1 MKKKQVQAL
10 LAGMSAMMAVMLP
23 ATSVLAAVPEKEQ
36 TVYVNADENGNSQD
50 VIVSNW
56 LKNQGNE
63 QELTD
68 KTNLTDIQNVKG
80 DETFEQK
87 SDGTIVWNTDGGDI
101 YYQGKTQEELPVSVK
116 LTYYLDGKEISAK
129 DIAGKSGKLKI
140 RIDYENKSKEVKEIQ
155 GKQEEICTPFM
166 MMTAMI
172 LPAETFSNVEITNGQ
187 IISDGNNDIAVG
199 VGFPGLA
206 ESLKLQDVEELKDV
220 DFPDYAEL
228 TADVKDFSLAMTATV
243 ATTGLLDDLD
253 LANVNSTEDL
263 KEQMETLADSSQA
276 LVKGSSELQSGIS
289 TLDSSADTFVSGLT
303 QVDDGTAALKNGIDT
318 MNSKKGEL
326 LDGVTKLTDGMK
338 TLQNGSAGLQDGVA
352 AYTDGAS
359 QLGAGIAQTAE
370 GAAALNQ
377 GIQELNDKKTVLTDG
392 AAKLAKGASDL
403 DAGAGSLASGV
414 QAYTAGVEQIHAGIS
429 ALDEKVAGGAGQL
442 AGAEQAMGTIVSGAK
457 DLISGA
463 GKLEEGMKGA
473 AGSVDTVKKQVESYA
488 NAAAQE
494 SELTSQAID
503 VIQNYIINA
512 QGQPKISAEDI
523 NNQANAAVAAEN
535 AAVNAQANAQMQE
548 KVSAALAAA
557 GVSAEQQSAVMS
569 ALGGISVGVQT
580 SANISVPQTASDA
593 DTIAQLEGIKRGMET
608 EKAAFSTDT
617 LTGIQNQLG
626 VMEGQCTTAAQ
637 GAGLLTAG
645 VKEFAA
651 AAEPMKDLSGM
662 MQELAKATGQLKQ
675 GSTALYS
682 KNEELNNGAA
692 SLSAGAGE
700 LNHGMTTL
708 SGGTQQVSAGI
719 SKLAEGSN
727 QLAVGTAQ
735 LKTGSEALMSNSTAL
750 NQGASQ
756 LNVGAGQL
764 LQGGETLASGAQ
776 ALGSGIT
783 QLANGAVS
791 LKDGTAA
798 LASGGKQLKEGTTKL
813 NEGSTE
819 LSEGM
824 EKFDEEGIQKITK
837 LLGDDLQVI
846 LDRLHAVTDADSA
859 YKAFDGQNENGSGKV
874 KFIIETAGIE
884 K

>member
-56 LKNQGNE
+56 LKNQGKE

-129 DIAGKSGKLKI
+129 DLAGKSGKLKI

-253 LANVNSTEDL
+253 LADVNSTEDL
-263 KEQMETLADSSQA
+263 KKQMETLADSSQA
-276 LVKGSSELQSGIS
+276 LVKGSSELQSGIA

-303 QVDDGTAALKNGIDT
+303 KVDDGTAALKNGIDT

-338 TLQNGSAGLQDGVA
+338 ALQNGSAGLQDGVA
-352 AYTDGAS
+352 AYTDGTS

-403 DAGAGSLASGV
+403 DTGAESLASGV
-414 QAYTAGVEQIHAGIS
+414 QAYTSGVEQLHAGIS

-488 NAAAQE
+488 NAAANE
-494 SELTSQAID
+494 SGLTDQAIA
-503 VIQNYIINA
+503 VIQKYISS
-512 QGQPKISAEDI
+512 QTQPKVSAEDI

-535 AAVNAQANAQMQE
+535 ASVNAQANAQMQE

-593 DTIAQLEGIKRGMET
+593 DTIAQLNGIKQGME
-608 EKAAFSTDT
+608 EGKAAFSTDT

-662 MQELAKATGQLKQ
+662 MQGLAEATGQLKQ
-675 GSTALYS
+675 GSTALCS

-735 LKTGSEALMSNSTAL
+735 LKTGSETLLSNSTAL

-764 LQGGETLASGAQ
+764 LQGGEALASGAQ
-776 ALGSGIT
+776 TLGNGIT

-819 LSEGM
+819 LAEGM

-884 K
+884 E

>member
-116 LTYYLDGKEISAK
+116 LTYYLEGKEISAK
-129 DIAGKSGKLKI
+129 DLAGKSGKLKI

-276 LVKGSSELQSGIS
+276 LVKGSSELQSGIA

-338 TLQNGSAGLQDGVA
+338 ALQNGSAGLQDGIA
-352 AYTDGAS
+352 AYTDGTS
-359 QLGAGIAQTAE
+359 QLSAGIAQTAE

-377 GIQELNDKKTVLTDG
+377 GIQELNNKKTVLTDG

-414 QAYTAGVEQIHAGIS
+414 QAYTAGVEQLHAGIS

-463 GKLEEGMKGA
+463 GALKQGMEGA
-473 AGSVDTVKKQVESYA
+473 AGSIGAVGTQVGSYA
-488 NAAAQE
+488 NAAAKE
-494 SELTSQAID
+494 SELTSQAIA
-503 VIQNYIINA
+503 VIQNYINA

-535 AAVNAQANAQMQE
+535 ASVNAQANAQMQE
-548 KVSAALAAA
+548 KVSAALAVA

-593 DTIAQLEGIKRGMET
+593 DTIDQLTGIKQGMEAG
-608 EKAAFSTDT
+608 KAAFSTDT
-617 LTGIQNQLG
+617 LTVIQNQLG

-756 LNVGAGQL
+756 LNAGAGQL
-764 LQGGETLASGAQ
+764 LQGGEALASGAQ

-798 LASGGKQLKEGTTKL
+798 LASGGKQLKDGTTKL

>member
-23 ATSVLAAVPEKEQ
+23 TTSVLAAVPEKEQ

-87 SDGTIVWNTDGGDI
+87 NDGTIVWNADGEDI

-129 DIAGKSGKLKI
+129 DLAGKSGKLKI

-276 LVKGSSELQSGIS
+276 LVKGSSELQSGIA

-303 QVDDGTAALKNGIDT
+303 QVDDGTAALKSGIDT
-318 MNSKKGEL
+318 MNSKKSEL

-338 TLQNGSAGLQDGVA
+338 SLQSGSAGLQDGVA

-403 DAGAGSLASGV
+403 NAGAGNLASGV
-414 QAYTAGVEQIHAGIS
+414 QAYTAGVEQLHAGIS
-429 ALDEKVAGGAGQL
+429 ALDDKVAGGAGQL

-463 GKLEEGMKGA
+463 GALKQGMEGA
-473 AGSVDTVKKQVESYA
+473 AGSVKIVNDQVKSYA
-488 NAAAQE
+488 NAAANE
-494 SELTSQAID
+494 SRLTDQAMA
-503 VIQNYIINA
+503 VIQNYIDVQA
-512 QGQPKISAEDI
+512 QPKVSAEDI
-523 NNQANAAVAAEN
+523 NNQANAAIAAEN
-535 AAVNAQANAQMQE
+535 ASVNAQANAQMQE
-548 KVSAALAAA
+548 KVSAALAVA

-580 SANISVPQTASDA
+580 SANISVPQTTSDA
-593 DTIAQLEGIKRGMET
+593 DTIAQLNGIKRGMEAG
-608 EKAAFSTDT
+608 KAAFSIDT
-617 LTGIQNQLG
+617 LTEIKNKLG
-626 VMEGQCTTAAQ
+626 EMEGQCTTAAQ
-637 GAGLLTAG
+637 GADLLAAG

-651 AAEPMKDLSGM
+651 AAEPMKNLSGM

-675 GSTALYS
+675 GSTALCS

-700 LNHGMTTL
+700 LNNGMTTL

-756 LNVGAGQL
+756 LNAGAGQL
-764 LQGGETLASGAQ
+764 LQGGEALSSGAQ

-783 QLANGAVS
+783 QLATGAVS

-819 LSEGM
+819 LAEGM

-846 LDRLHAVTDADSA
+846 LDRLHAVTDADGA

-884 K
+884 E

>member
-129 DIAGKSGKLKI
+129 DLAGKSGKLKI

-276 LVKGSSELQSGIS
+276 LVKGSSELQSGIA

-352 AYTDGAS
+352 AYTDGTS
-359 QLGAGIAQTAE
+359 QLSAGIAQTAE

-377 GIQELNDKKTVLTDG
+377 GIQELNNKKTVLTDG

-414 QAYTAGVEQIHAGIS
+414 QAYTAGVEQLHAGIS

-457 DLISGA
+457 DLIAGA
-463 GKLEEGMKGA
+463 GALKQGVEGA
-473 AGSVDTVKKQVESYA
+473 AGSVDIVKDQVESYA
-488 NAAAQE
+488 NAAANE
-494 SELTSQAID
+494 SGLTDQAIA
-503 VIQNYIINA
+503 VIQNYIDVQA
-512 QGQPKISAEDI
+512 QPKISAEDI

-535 AAVNAQANAQMQE
+535 ASVNAQANAQMQE
-548 KVSAALAAA
+548 KVSAALNAA
-557 GVSAEQQSAVMS
+557 GISEEQKSAVMS

-593 DTIAQLEGIKRGMET
+593 DTIAKLNNIKDEMDNK
-608 EKAAFSTDT
+608 KAAFSTDT

-700 LNHGMTTL
+700 LNHSMTTL

-756 LNVGAGQL
+756 LNAGAGQL
-764 LQGGETLASGAQ
+764 LQGGEALASGAQ

-798 LASGGKQLKEGTTKL
+798 LASGGKQLKDGTTKL

>member
-56 LKNQGNE
+56 LKNQGKE

-80 DETFEQK
+80 DETFEQRN
-87 SDGTIVWNTDGGDI
+87 DGTIVWNTDGGDI

-129 DIAGKSGKLKI
+129 DLAGKSGKLKI

-276 LVKGSSELQSGIS
+276 LVKGSSELQSGIT

-303 QVDDGTAALKNGIDT
+303 KVDDGTAALKNGIDT

-338 TLQNGSAGLQDGVA
+338 ALQNGSAGLQDGVA

-403 DAGAGSLASGV
+403 NAGAGSLASGV
-414 QAYTAGVEQIHAGIS
+414 QEYTAGVGKLHAGIS
-429 ALDEKVAGGAGQL
+429 ALDDKVAGGAGQL

-463 GKLEEGMKGA
+463 GALKQGMEGA
-473 AGSVDTVKKQVESYA
+473 AGSIGAVGTQVGSYA
-488 NAAAQE
+488 NAAAKE
-494 SELTSQAID
+494 SELTSQAIA
-503 VIQNYIINA
+503 VIQNYINA

-535 AAVNAQANAQMQE
+535 ASVNAQANAQMQE

-593 DTIAQLEGIKRGMET
+593 DTIAQLNGIKRGMET

-617 LTGIQNQLG
+617 LTGIRNQLG

-700 LNHGMTTL
+700 LNNGMTTL

-719 SKLAEGSN
+719 SKFAEGSK

-735 LKTGSEALMSNSTAL
+735 LKTGSETLLSNSTAL

-764 LQGGETLASGAQ
+764 LQGGEALASGAQ
-776 ALGSGIT
+776 TLGSGIT

-819 LSEGM
+819 LAEGM

>member
-129 DIAGKSGKLKI
+129 DLAGKSGKLKI

-276 LVKGSSELQSGIS
+276 LVKGSSELQSGIA

-338 TLQNGSAGLQDGVA
+338 ALQNGSAGLQDGVA
-352 AYTDGAS
+352 AYTDGTS
-359 QLGAGIAQTAE
+359 QLSAGIAQTAE

-377 GIQELNDKKTVLTDG
+377 GIQELNNKKTVLTDG

-414 QAYTAGVEQIHAGIS
+414 QAYTAGVEQLHAGIS

-463 GKLEEGMKGA
+463 GALKQGMEGA
-473 AGSVDTVKKQVESYA
+473 AGSIGAVGTQVGSYA
-488 NAAAQE
+488 NAAAKE
-494 SELTSQAID
+494 SGLTDQAIA
-503 VIQNYIINA
+503 VIQNYINA

-535 AAVNAQANAQMQE
+535 ASVNAQANAQMQE
-548 KVSAALAAA
+548 KVSAALNAA
-557 GVSAEQQSAVMS
+557 GISEEQKSAVMS

-593 DTIAQLEGIKRGMET
+593 DTIAQLNGIKRGMEAG
-608 EKAAFSTDT
+608 KAAFSTDT
-617 LTGIQNQLG
+617 LTVIQNQLG

-756 LNVGAGQL
+756 LNAGAGQL
-764 LQGGETLASGAQ
+764 LQGGEALASGAQ

-798 LASGGKQLKEGTTKL
+798 LASGGKQLKDGTTKL

>member
-1 MKKKQVQAL
+1 MKKKQVQVL

-129 DIAGKSGKLKI
+129 DLAGKSGKLKI

-253 LANVNSTEDL
+253 LADVNSTEDL

-276 LVKGSSELQSGIS
+276 LVKGSSELQSGIA

-403 DAGAGSLASGV
+403 DTGAGSLASGV
-414 QAYTAGVEQIHAGIS
+414 QAYTSGVEQLHAGIS

-488 NAAAQE
+488 NAAANE
-494 SELTSQAID
+494 SGLTDRAMA
-503 VIQNYIINA
+503 VIQNYIDA
-512 QGQPKISAEDI
+512 QAQPKASAEDI

-569 ALGGISVGVQT
+569 ALGGISVGIQT

-593 DTIAQLEGIKRGMET
+593 DTIAQLKGIKKGMET
-608 EKAAFSTDT
+608 GKAAFSTDT
-617 LTGIQNQLG
+617 LTGIHNQLG
-626 VMEGQCTTAAQ
+626 VMAGQCETAAQ
-637 GAGLLTAG
+637 GAASLQTG
-645 VKEFAA
+645 VTEFAA
-651 AAEPMKDLSGM
+651 AAEPMKDMSGM

-700 LNHGMTTL
+700 LNNGMTTL

-756 LNVGAGQL
+756 LNAGAGQL

-819 LSEGM
+819 LAEGM

>member
-1 MKKKQVQAL
+1 MKKKQVQVL

-129 DIAGKSGKLKI
+129 DLAGKSGKLKI

-253 LANVNSTEDL
+253 LADVNSTEDL

-276 LVKGSSELQSGIS
+276 LVKGSSELQSGIA

-338 TLQNGSAGLQDGVA
+338 ALQNGSAGLQDGVA

-377 GIQELNDKKTVLTDG
+377 GIQELNDKKAVLTDG

-414 QAYTAGVEQIHAGIS
+414 YAYTSGVEQLHAGIS

-488 NAAAQE
+488 NAAANE
-494 SELTSQAID
+494 SGLTDRAMA
-503 VIQNYIINA
+503 VIQNYIDA
-512 QGQPKISAEDI
+512 QAQPKASAEDI

-535 AAVNAQANAQMQE
+535 ASVNAQANAQMQE

-580 SANISVPQTASDA
+580 SANISVPQTTSDA
-593 DTIAQLEGIKRGMET
+593 DTIAQLNSIKQGMEAG
-608 EKAAFSTDT
+608 KVAFSSET
-617 LTGIQNQLG
+617 LVGMKQQLDAMG
-626 VMEGQCTTAAQ
+626 AQCNTAAQ
-637 GAGLLTAG
+637 GAASLQTG
-645 VKEFAA
+645 VTEFAA

-700 LNHGMTTL
+700 LNNGMTTL

-756 LNVGAGQL
+756 LNAGAGQL

-798 LASGGKQLKEGTTKL
+798 LASGGIQL
-813 NEGSTE
+813 
-819 LSEGM
+819 
-824 EKFDEEGIQKITK
+824 
-837 LLGDDLQVI
+837 
-846 LDRLHAVTDADSA
+846 
-859 YKAFDGQNENGSGKV
+859 
-874 KFIIETAGIE
+874 
-884 K
+884 

>member
-1 MKKKQVQAL
+1 MKKKQVQVL

-129 DIAGKSGKLKI
+129 DLAGKSGKLKI

-253 LANVNSTEDL
+253 LADVNSTEDL

-276 LVKGSSELQSGIS
+276 LVKGSSELQSGIA

-318 MNSKKGEL
+318 MNGKKGEL
-326 LDGVTKLTDGMK
+326 LDGVTKLTDAMK
-338 TLQNGSAGLQDGVA
+338 ALQNGSAGLQDGVA

-403 DAGAGSLASGV
+403 DTGAGSLASGV
-414 QAYTAGVEQIHAGIS
+414 QAYTSGVEQLHAGIS

-488 NAAAQE
+488 NAAANE
-494 SELTSQAID
+494 SGLTDRAMA
-503 VIQNYIINA
+503 VIQNYIDA
-512 QGQPKISAEDI
+512 QAQPKASAEDI

-569 ALGGISVGVQT
+569 ALGGISVGIQT

-593 DTIAQLEGIKRGMET
+593 DTIAQLKGIKKGMET
-608 EKAAFSTDT
+608 GKAAFSTDT
-617 LTGIQNQLG
+617 LTGIHNQLG
-626 VMEGQCTTAAQ
+626 VMAGQCETAAQ
-637 GAGLLTAG
+637 GAASLQTG
-645 VKEFAA
+645 VTEFAA
-651 AAEPMKDLSGM
+651 AAEPMKDMSGM

-700 LNHGMTTL
+700 LNNGMTTL

-756 LNVGAGQL
+756 LNAGAGQL

-819 LSEGM
+819 LAEGM

>member
-56 LKNQGNE
+56 LKNQGKE

-129 DIAGKSGKLKI
+129 DLAGKSGKLKI

-253 LANVNSTEDL
+253 LADVNSTEDL
-263 KEQMETLADSSQA
+263 KKQMETLADSSQA
-276 LVKGSSELQSGIS
+276 LVKGSSELQSGIA

-338 TLQNGSAGLQDGVA
+338 ALQNGSAGLQDGVA

-414 QAYTAGVEQIHAGIS
+414 QAYTSGVEQLHAGIS

-442 AGAEQAMGTIVSGAK
+442 AGTEQAMGTIVSGAK

-463 GKLEEGMKGA
+463 GALKQGMEGA
-473 AGSVDTVKKQVESYA
+473 AGSVKIVNDQVKSYA
-488 NAAAQE
+488 NVAANE
-494 SELTSQAID
+494 SGLTDQAMA
-503 VIQNYIINA
+503 VIQNYIDVQA
-512 QGQPKISAEDI
+512 QPKVSAEDI
-523 NNQANAAVAAEN
+523 NSQANAAVAAEN

-569 ALGGISVGVQT
+569 ALGGISVGIQT

-593 DTIAQLEGIKRGMET
+593 ETIAQLNNIKDEMNNG
-608 EKAAFSTDT
+608 KAAFSTDT
-617 LTGIQNQLG
+617 LTGIQQQLG

-651 AAEPMKDLSGM
+651 AAEPMKNLSGM
-662 MQELAKATGQLKQ
+662 MQGLAEATGQLKQ
-675 GSTALYS
+675 GSTALCS

-735 LKTGSEALMSNSTAL
+735 LKTGSETLLSNSTAL

-764 LQGGETLASGAQ
+764 LQGGEALASGAQ
-776 ALGSGIT
+776 TLGNGIT

-819 LSEGM
+819 LAEGM

-884 K
+884 E

>member
-56 LKNQGNE
+56 LKNQGKE

-80 DETFEQK
+80 DETFEQRN
-87 SDGTIVWNTDGGDI
+87 DGTIVWNTDGGDI

-129 DIAGKSGKLKI
+129 DLAGKSGKLKI

-276 LVKGSSELQSGIS
+276 LVKGSSELQSGIT

-303 QVDDGTAALKNGIDT
+303 KVDDGTAALKNGIDT

-338 TLQNGSAGLQDGVA
+338 ALQNGSAGLQDGVA

-403 DAGAGSLASGV
+403 NAGAGSLASGV
-414 QAYTAGVEQIHAGIS
+414 QEYTAGVGKLHAGIS
-429 ALDEKVAGGAGQL
+429 ALDDKVAGGAGQL

-463 GKLEEGMKGA
+463 GALKQGMEGA
-473 AGSVDTVKKQVESYA
+473 AGSIGAVGTQVGSYA
-488 NAAAQE
+488 NAAAKE
-494 SELTSQAID
+494 SELTSQAIA
-503 VIQNYIINA
+503 VIQNYINA

-535 AAVNAQANAQMQE
+535 ASVNAQANAQMQE

-593 DTIAQLEGIKRGMET
+593 DTIAQLNGIKRGMET

-617 LTGIQNQLG
+617 LTGIRNQLG

-700 LNHGMTTL
+700 LNNGMTTL

-719 SKLAEGSN
+719 SKFAEGSK

-735 LKTGSEALMSNSTAL
+735 LKTGSETLLSNSTAL

-764 LQGGETLASGAQ
+764 LQGGEALASGAQ
-776 ALGSGIT
+776 TLGNGIT

-819 LSEGM
+819 LAEGM

>member
-56 LKNQGNE
+56 LKNQGKE

-80 DETFEQK
+80 DETFEQRN
-87 SDGTIVWNTDGGDI
+87 DGTIVWNTDGGDI

-129 DIAGKSGKLKI
+129 DLAGKSGKLKI

-276 LVKGSSELQSGIS
+276 LVKGSSELQSGIT

-303 QVDDGTAALKNGIDT
+303 KVDDGTAALKNGIDT

-338 TLQNGSAGLQDGVA
+338 ALQNGSAGLQDGVA

-403 DAGAGSLASGV
+403 NAGAGSLASGV
-414 QAYTAGVEQIHAGIS
+414 QEYTAGVGKLHAGIS
-429 ALDEKVAGGAGQL
+429 ALDDKVAGGAGQL

-463 GKLEEGMKGA
+463 GALKQGMEGA
-473 AGSVDTVKKQVESYA
+473 AGSIGAVGTQVGSYA
-488 NAAAQE
+488 NAAAKE
-494 SELTSQAID
+494 SELTSQAIA
-503 VIQNYIINA
+503 VIQNYINA

-535 AAVNAQANAQMQE
+535 ASVNAQANAQMQE

-593 DTIAQLEGIKRGMET
+593 DTIAQLNGIKRGMET

-617 LTGIQNQLG
+617 LTGIRNQLG

-700 LNHGMTTL
+700 LNNGMTTL

-719 SKLAEGSN
+719 SKFAEGSK

-735 LKTGSEALMSNSTAL
+735 LKTGSETLLSNSTAL

-764 LQGGETLASGAQ
+764 LQGGEALASGAQ

-819 LSEGM
+819 LAEGM

>member
-129 DIAGKSGKLKI
+129 DLAGKSGKLKI

-263 KEQMETLADSSQA
+263 KEQMETLADSSEA
-276 LVKGSSELQSGIS
+276 LVKGSSELQSGIA
-289 TLDSSADTFVSGLT
+289 TLDSSADTFVSGLA

-326 LDGVTKLTDGMK
+326 LDGVTKLTDAMK
-338 TLQNGSAGLQDGVA
+338 ALQNGSAGLQDGVA

-403 DAGAGSLASGV
+403 NAGAGSLASGV
-414 QAYTAGVEQIHAGIS
+414 QEYTAGVGKLHAGIS
-429 ALDEKVAGGAGQL
+429 ALDDKVAGGAGQL

-463 GKLEEGMKGA
+463 GALKQGMEGA
-473 AGSVDTVKKQVESYA
+473 AGSIGAVGTQVGSYA
-488 NAAAQE
+488 NAAAKE
-494 SELTSQAID
+494 SELTSQAIA
-503 VIQNYIINA
+503 VIQNYINA

-557 GVSAEQQSAVMS
+557 GVSAEQQSDVMS

-580 SANISVPQTASDA
+580 SANISVPKTASDA
-593 DTIAQLEGIKRGMET
+593 DTIAQLNNIKNEMDNG
-608 EKAAFSTDT
+608 KAAFSTDT

-626 VMEGQCTTAAQ
+626 VMAGQCETAAQ
-637 GAGLLTAG
+637 GAASLQTG
-645 VKEFAA
+645 VTEFAA

-700 LNHGMTTL
+700 LNNGMTTL

-750 NQGASQ
+750 NQGASR
-756 LNVGAGQL
+756 LSAGAGQL

-819 LSEGM
+819 LAEGM

-884 K
+884 E

>member
-56 LKNQGNE
+56 LKNQGKE

-129 DIAGKSGKLKI
+129 DLAGKSGKLKI

-276 LVKGSSELQSGIS
+276 LVKGSSELQSGIA

-303 QVDDGTAALKNGIDT
+303 KVDDGTAALKNGIDT

-338 TLQNGSAGLQDGVA
+338 ALQSGSAGLQDGVA

-414 QAYTAGVEQIHAGIS
+414 QAYTAGVEQLHAGIS

-463 GKLEEGMKGA
+463 GALKQGMEGA
-473 AGSVDTVKKQVESYA
+473 AGSVKIVNDQVKSYA
-488 NAAAQE
+488 NAAANE
-494 SELTSQAID
+494 SGLTDQAMA
-503 VIQNYIINA
+503 VIQNYIDVQA
-512 QGQPKISAEDI
+512 QPKVSAEDI
-523 NNQANAAVAAEN
+523 NSQANAAVAAEN

-569 ALGGISVGVQT
+569 ALGGISVGIQT

-593 DTIAQLEGIKRGMET
+593 ETIAQLNNIKDEMNNG
-608 EKAAFSTDT
+608 KAAFSTDT
-617 LTGIQNQLG
+617 LTEIQQHLG

-662 MQELAKATGQLKQ
+662 MQGLAKATGQLKQ
-675 GSTALYS
+675 GSTALCS

-735 LKTGSEALMSNSTAL
+735 LKTGSETLLSNSTAL

-764 LQGGETLASGAQ
+764 LQGGEALASGAQ
-776 ALGSGIT
+776 TLGNGIT

-819 LSEGM
+819 LAEGM

-884 K
+884 E

>member
-56 LKNQGNE
+56 LKNQGKE

-129 DIAGKSGKLKI
+129 DLAGKSGKLKI

-276 LVKGSSELQSGIS
+276 LVKGSSELQSGIA

-303 QVDDGTAALKNGIDT
+303 KVDDGTAALKKGIDT

-338 TLQNGSAGLQDGVA
+338 ALQNGSAGLQDGVA

-414 QAYTAGVEQIHAGIS
+414 QAYTSGVEQLHAGIS

-463 GKLEEGMKGA
+463 GALKQGMEGA
-473 AGSVDTVKKQVESYA
+473 AGSVKIVNDQVKSYA
-488 NAAAQE
+488 NAAANE
-494 SELTSQAID
+494 SGLTDQAMA
-503 VIQNYIINA
+503 VIQNYIDVQA
-512 QGQPKISAEDI
+512 QPKVSAEDI
-523 NNQANAAVAAEN
+523 NSQANAAVAAEN

-569 ALGGISVGVQT
+569 ALGGISVGIQT

-593 DTIAQLEGIKRGMET
+593 ETIAQLNNIKDEMNNG
-608 EKAAFSTDT
+608 KAAFSTDT
-617 LTGIQNQLG
+617 LTGIQQRLG

-662 MQELAKATGQLKQ
+662 MQGLAKVTGQLKQ
-675 GSTALYS
+675 GSTALCS

-735 LKTGSEALMSNSTAL
+735 LKTGSETLLSNSIAL

-764 LQGGETLASGAQ
+764 LQGGEALASGAQ
-776 ALGSGIT
+776 TLGNGIT

-819 LSEGM
+819 LAEGM

-884 K
+884 E

>member
-1 MKKKQVQAL
+1 MKKKQVQVL

-129 DIAGKSGKLKI
+129 DLAGKSGKLKI

-276 LVKGSSELQSGIS
+276 LVKGSSELQSGIA

-303 QVDDGTAALKNGIDT
+303 KVDDGTAALKNGIDT

-338 TLQNGSAGLQDGVA
+338 ALQNGSAGLQDGVA

-403 DAGAGSLASGV
+403 NAGAGSLASGV
-414 QAYTAGVEQIHAGIS
+414 QEYTAGVGKLHAGIS

-463 GKLEEGMKGA
+463 GALKQGMEGA
-473 AGSVDTVKKQVESYA
+473 AGSIGAVGTQVGSYA
-488 NAAAQE
+488 NAAAKE
-494 SELTSQAID
+494 SELTSQAIA
-503 VIQNYIINA
+503 VIQNYINA

-535 AAVNAQANAQMQE
+535 ASVNAQANAQMQE

-580 SANISVPQTASDA
+580 SANISVPQTTSDA
-593 DTIAQLEGIKRGMET
+593 DTIAQLNNIKDEMNNG
-608 EKAAFSTDT
+608 KAAFSTDT
-617 LTGIQNQLG
+617 LTGIQQQLG

-651 AAEPMKDLSGM
+651 AAEPMKNLSGM

-756 LNVGAGQL
+756 LNAGAGQL
-764 LQGGETLASGAQ
+764 LQGGEALASGAQ
-776 ALGSGIT
+776 TLGNGIT

-819 LSEGM
+819 LAEGM

-884 K
+884 E

>member
-56 LKNQGNE
+56 LKNQGKE

-129 DIAGKSGKLKI
+129 DLAGKSGKLKI

-276 LVKGSSELQSGIS
+276 LVKGSSELQSGIA

-303 QVDDGTAALKNGIDT
+303 KVDDGTAALKKGIDT

-338 TLQNGSAGLQDGVA
+338 ALQNGSAGLQDGVA

-377 GIQELNDKKTVLTDG
+377 GIQELNDKKAVLTDG

-414 QAYTAGVEQIHAGIS
+414 QAYTAGVEQLHAGIS

-473 AGSVDTVKKQVESYA
+473 AGSVKIVNDQVKSYA
-488 NAAAQE
+488 NAAANE
-494 SELTSQAID
+494 SGLTDQAMA
-503 VIQNYIINA
+503 VIQKYISP
-512 QGQPKISAEDI
+512 QTQPKVSAEDI

-557 GVSAEQQSAVMS
+557 GVSTEQQSAVMS
-569 ALGGISVGVQT
+569 ALGGISVGIQT

-593 DTIAQLEGIKRGMET
+593 ETIAQLNNIKDEMNNG
-608 EKAAFSTDT
+608 KAAFSTDT
-617 LTGIQNQLG
+617 LTGIQQQLG

-651 AAEPMKDLSGM
+651 AAEPMKNLSGM

-675 GSTALYS
+675 GSTALCS

-735 LKTGSEALMSNSTAL
+735 LKTGSETLLSNSTAL

-764 LQGGETLASGAQ
+764 LQGGEALASGAQ
-776 ALGSGIT
+776 TLGNGIT

-819 LSEGM
+819 LAEGM

-884 K
+884 E

>member
-1 MKKKQVQAL
+1 MKKKQVQVL

-129 DIAGKSGKLKI
+129 DLAGKSGKLKI

-253 LANVNSTEDL
+253 LADVNSTEDL

-276 LVKGSSELQSGIS
+276 LVKGSSELQSGIA

-338 TLQNGSAGLQDGVA
+338 ALQNGSAGLQDGVA

-403 DAGAGSLASGV
+403 NAGAGSLASGV
-414 QAYTAGVEQIHAGIS
+414 QEYTAGVGKLHAGIS
-429 ALDEKVAGGAGQL
+429 ALDDKVAGGAGQL

-463 GKLEEGMKGA
+463 GALKQGMEGA
-473 AGSVDTVKKQVESYA
+473 AGSVKIVKDQVESYA
-488 NAAAQE
+488 NAAANE
-494 SELTSQAID
+494 SGLTDQAMA
-503 VIQNYIINA
+503 VIQKYISP
-512 QGQPKISAEDI
+512 QTQPKVSAEDI

-569 ALGGISVGVQT
+569 ALGGISVGIQT

-593 DTIAQLEGIKRGMET
+593 DTIAQLKGIKKGMET
-608 EKAAFSTDT
+608 GKAAFSTDT
-617 LTGIQNQLG
+617 LTGIHNQLG
-626 VMEGQCTTAAQ
+626 VMAGQCETAAQ
-637 GAGLLTAG
+637 GAASLQTG
-645 VKEFAA
+645 VTEFAA

-700 LNHGMTTL
+700 LNNGMTTL

-756 LNVGAGQL
+756 LNAGAGQL

-819 LSEGM
+819 LAEGM

>member
-56 LKNQGNE
+56 LKNQGKE

-129 DIAGKSGKLKI
+129 DLAGKSGKLKI

-253 LANVNSTEDL
+253 LADVNSTEDL
-263 KEQMETLADSSQA
+263 KKQMETLADSSQA
-276 LVKGSSELQSGIS
+276 LVKGSSELQSGIA

-338 TLQNGSAGLQDGVA
+338 ALQNGSAGLQDGVA

-359 QLGAGIAQTAE
+359 QLGVGIAQTAE

-414 QAYTAGVEQIHAGIS
+414 QAYTSGVEQLHAGIS

-463 GKLEEGMKGA
+463 GALKQGMEGA
-473 AGSVDTVKKQVESYA
+473 AGSVKIVNDQVKSYA
-488 NAAAQE
+488 NAAANE
-494 SELTSQAID
+494 SGLTDQAMA
-503 VIQNYIINA
+503 VIQNYIDVQA
-512 QGQPKISAEDI
+512 QPKVSAEEI
-523 NNQANAAVAAEN
+523 NSQANAAVAAEN

-569 ALGGISVGVQT
+569 ALGGISVGIQT

-593 DTIAQLEGIKRGMET
+593 ETIAQLNNIKDEMNNG
-608 EKAAFSTDT
+608 KAAFSTDT
-617 LTGIQNQLG
+617 LTGIQQRLG

-662 MQELAKATGQLKQ
+662 MQGLAKATGQLKQ
-675 GSTALYS
+675 GSTALCS

-735 LKTGSEALMSNSTAL
+735 LKTGSETLLSNSIAL

-764 LQGGETLASGAQ
+764 LQGGEALASGAQ
-776 ALGSGIT
+776 TLGNGIT

-819 LSEGM
+819 LAEGM

-884 K
+884 E

>member
-56 LKNQGNE
+56 LKNQGKE

-87 SDGTIVWNTDGGDI
+87 NDGTIVWNTDGGDI

-129 DIAGKSGKLKI
+129 DLAGKSGKLKI

-276 LVKGSSELQSGIS
+276 LVKGSSELQSGIT

-303 QVDDGTAALKNGIDT
+303 KVDDGTAALKNGIDT

-338 TLQNGSAGLQDGVA
+338 ALQNGSAGLQDGVA

-403 DAGAGSLASGV
+403 NAGAGSLASGV
-414 QAYTAGVEQIHAGIS
+414 QEYTAGVGKLHAGIS
-429 ALDEKVAGGAGQL
+429 ALDDKVAGGAGQL

-463 GKLEEGMKGA
+463 GALKQGMEGA
-473 AGSVDTVKKQVESYA
+473 AGSIGAVGTQVGSYA
-488 NAAAQE
+488 NAAAKE
-494 SELTSQAID
+494 SELTSQAIA
-503 VIQNYIINA
+503 VIQNYINA

-535 AAVNAQANAQMQE
+535 ASVNAQANAQMQE

-593 DTIAQLEGIKRGMET
+593 DTIAQLNGIKRGMET

-617 LTGIQNQLG
+617 LTGIRNQLG

-700 LNHGMTTL
+700 LNNGMTTL

-719 SKLAEGSN
+719 SKFAEGSK

-735 LKTGSEALMSNSTAL
+735 LKTGSETLLSNSTAL

-764 LQGGETLASGAQ
+764 LQGGEALASGAQ

-819 LSEGM
+819 LAEGM

>member
-1 MKKKQVQAL
+1 MKKKQVQVL

-101 YYQGKTQEELPVSVK
+101 YYQGNTQEELPVSVK

-129 DIAGKSGKLKI
+129 DLAGKSGKLKI

-263 KEQMETLADSSQA
+263 KEQMETLADSSEA
-276 LVKGSSELQSGIS
+276 LVKGSSELQSGIA
-289 TLDSSADTFVSGLT
+289 TLDSSADTFVSGLA

-326 LDGVTKLTDGMK
+326 LDGVTKLTDAMK
-338 TLQNGSAGLQDGVA
+338 ALQNGSAGLQDGVA

-403 DAGAGSLASGV
+403 NAGAGSLASGV
-414 QAYTAGVEQIHAGIS
+414 QAYTSGVEQLHAGIS
-429 ALDEKVAGGAGQL
+429 ALDDKVAGGAGQL

-463 GKLEEGMKGA
+463 GALKQGMEGA
-473 AGSVDTVKKQVESYA
+473 AGSIGAVGTQVGSYA
-488 NAAAQE
+488 NAAAKE
-494 SELTSQAID
+494 SELTSQAIA
-503 VIQNYIINA
+503 VIQNYINA

-557 GVSAEQQSAVMS
+557 GVSAEQQSDVMS

-580 SANISVPQTASDA
+580 SANISVPKTASDA
-593 DTIAQLEGIKRGMET
+593 DTIAQLNNIKNEMDNG
-608 EKAAFSTDT
+608 KAAFSTDT

-626 VMEGQCTTAAQ
+626 VMAGQCETAAQ
-637 GAGLLTAG
+637 GAASLQTG
-645 VKEFAA
+645 VTEFAA

-682 KNEELNNGAA
+682 KNEELNNGVA

-700 LNHGMTTL
+700 LNNGMTTL

-756 LNVGAGQL
+756 LSAGAGQL

-819 LSEGM
+819 LAEGM

-846 LDRLHAVTDADSA
+846 LDRLYAVTDADSA

-884 K
+884 E

>member
-1 MKKKQVQAL
+1 MKKKQVQVL

-56 LKNQGNE
+56 LKNQGKE

-129 DIAGKSGKLKI
+129 DLAGKSGKLKI

-253 LANVNSTEDL
+253 LADVNSTEDL

-276 LVKGSSELQSGIS
+276 LVKGSSELQSGIA

-326 LDGVTKLTDGMK
+326 LDGVTKLTDAMK
-338 TLQNGSAGLQDGVA
+338 ALQNGSAGLQDGVA

-414 QAYTAGVEQIHAGIS
+414 QAYTSGVEQLHAGIS

-488 NAAAQE
+488 NAAANE
-494 SELTSQAID
+494 SGLTDRAMA
-503 VIQNYIINA
+503 VIQNYIDA
-512 QGQPKISAEDI
+512 QAQPKASAEDI

-569 ALGGISVGVQT
+569 ALRGISVGIQT

-593 DTIAQLEGIKRGMET
+593 DTIAQLNGIKRGMET
-608 EKAAFSTDT
+608 GKAAFSTDT
-617 LTGIQNQLG
+617 LTGIHNQLG
-626 VMEGQCTTAAQ
+626 VMAGQCETAAQ
-637 GAGLLTAG
+637 GAASLQTG
-645 VKEFAA
+645 VTEFAA
-651 AAEPMKDLSGM
+651 AAEPMKNMSGM

-700 LNHGMTTL
+700 LNNGMTTL

-756 LNVGAGQL
+756 LNAGAGQL

-819 LSEGM
+819 LAEGM

-884 K
+884 E

>member
-1 MKKKQVQAL
+1 MKKKQVQVL

-87 SDGTIVWNTDGGDI
+87 SDGTIVWNTDGGDV

-129 DIAGKSGKLKI
+129 DLAGKSGKLKI

-263 KEQMETLADSSQA
+263 KEQMETLADSSEA
-276 LVKGSSELQSGIS
+276 LVKGSSELQSGIA
-289 TLDSSADTFVSGLT
+289 TLDSSADTFVSGLA

-326 LDGVTKLTDGMK
+326 LDGVTKLTDAMK
-338 TLQNGSAGLQDGVA
+338 ALQNGSAGLQDGVA

-359 QLGAGIAQTAE
+359 QLGAGIAKTAE

-403 DAGAGSLASGV
+403 NAGAGSLASGV
-414 QAYTAGVEQIHAGIS
+414 QEYTAGVGKLHAGIS
-429 ALDEKVAGGAGQL
+429 ALDDKVAGGAGQL

-463 GKLEEGMKGA
+463 GALKQGMEGA
-473 AGSVDTVKKQVESYA
+473 AGSIGAVGTQVGSYA
-488 NAAAQE
+488 NAAAKE
-494 SELTSQAID
+494 SELTSQAIA
-503 VIQNYIINA
+503 VIQNYINA

-557 GVSAEQQSAVMS
+557 GVSAEQQSDVMS

-580 SANISVPQTASDA
+580 SANISVPKTASDA
-593 DTIAQLEGIKRGMET
+593 DTIAQLNNIKNEMDNG
-608 EKAAFSTDT
+608 KAAFSTDT

-626 VMEGQCTTAAQ
+626 VMAGQCETAAQ
-637 GAGLLTAG
+637 GAASLQTG
-645 VKEFAA
+645 VTEFAA

-682 KNEELNNGAA
+682 KNEELNNGVA

-700 LNHGMTTL
+700 LNNGMTTL

-756 LNVGAGQL
+756 LSAGAGQL

-819 LSEGM
+819 LAEGM

-846 LDRLHAVTDADSA
+846 LDRLYAVTDADSA

-884 K
+884 E

>member
-56 LKNQGNE
+56 LKNQGKE

-87 SDGTIVWNTDGGDI
+87 RDGTIVWNTDGGDI

-129 DIAGKSGKLKI
+129 DLAGKSGKLKI

-253 LANVNSTEDL
+253 LADVNSTEDL
-263 KEQMETLADSSQA
+263 KKQMETLADSSQA
-276 LVKGSSELQSGIS
+276 LVKGSSELQSGIA

-338 TLQNGSAGLQDGVA
+338 ALQNGSAGLQDGVA

-414 QAYTAGVEQIHAGIS
+414 QAYTSGVEQLHAGIS

-463 GKLEEGMKGA
+463 GALKQGMEGA
-473 AGSVDTVKKQVESYA
+473 AGSVKIVNDQVKSYA
-488 NAAAQE
+488 NAAANE
-494 SELTSQAID
+494 SGLTDQAIA
-503 VIQNYIINA
+503 VIQKYISP
-512 QGQPKISAEDI
+512 QTQPKVSAEDI

-593 DTIAQLEGIKRGMET
+593 DTIVQLSDIKRGMET
-608 EKAAFSTDT
+608 EKSAFSTDI
-617 LTGIQNQLG
+617 LAGIQNQLG

-662 MQELAKATGQLKQ
+662 MQGLAKATGQLKQ
-675 GSTALYS
+675 GSTALCS

-735 LKTGSEALMSNSTAL
+735 LKTGSETLLSNSTAL

-764 LQGGETLASGAQ
+764 LQGGEALASGAQ
-776 ALGSGIT
+776 TLGNGIT

-819 LSEGM
+819 LAEGM

-884 K
+884 E

>member
-1 MKKKQVQAL
+1 MKKKQVQVL

-129 DIAGKSGKLKI
+129 DLAGKSGKLKI

-253 LANVNSTEDL
+253 LADVNSTEDL

-276 LVKGSSELQSGIS
+276 LVKGSSELQSGIA

-303 QVDDGTAALKNGIDT
+303 KVDDGTAALKNGIDT

-338 TLQNGSAGLQDGVA
+338 ALQNGSAGLQDGVA

-403 DAGAGSLASGV
+403 NAGAGSLASGV
-414 QAYTAGVEQIHAGIS
+414 QEYTAGVGKLHAGIS

-463 GKLEEGMKGA
+463 GALKQGMEGA
-473 AGSVDTVKKQVESYA
+473 AGSIGAVGTQVGSYA
-488 NAAAQE
+488 NAAAKE
-494 SELTSQAID
+494 SELTSQAIA
-503 VIQNYIINA
+503 VIQNYINA

-535 AAVNAQANAQMQE
+535 ASVNAQANAQMQE

-580 SANISVPQTASDA
+580 SANISVPQTTSDA
-593 DTIAQLEGIKRGMET
+593 DTIAQLNSIKQGMEAG
-608 EKAAFSTDT
+608 KVAFSSET
-617 LTGIQNQLG
+617 LVGMKQQLDAMG
-626 VMEGQCTTAAQ
+626 AQCNTAAQ
-637 GAGLLTAG
+637 GAASLQTG
-645 VKEFAA
+645 VTEFAA

-700 LNHGMTTL
+700 LNNGMTTL

-735 LKTGSEALMSNSTAL
+735 LKTGSETLLSNSTAL

-764 LQGGETLASGAQ
+764 LQGGEALASGAQ
-776 ALGSGIT
+776 TLGNGIT

-819 LSEGM
+819 LAEGM

-884 K
+884 E

>member
-56 LKNQGNE
+56 LKNQGKE

-129 DIAGKSGKLKI
+129 DLAGKSGKLKI

-155 GKQEEICTPFM
+155 GKQEEICTLFM

-276 LVKGSSELQSGIS
+276 LVKGSSELQSGIA

-303 QVDDGTAALKNGIDT
+303 KVDDGTAALKKGIDT

-338 TLQNGSAGLQDGVA
+338 ALQNGSAGLQDGVA

-377 GIQELNDKKTVLTDG
+377 GIQELNDKKAVLTDG

-414 QAYTAGVEQIHAGIS
+414 QAYTAGVEQLHAGIS

-473 AGSVDTVKKQVESYA
+473 AGSVKIVNDQVKSYA
-488 NAAAQE
+488 NAAANE
-494 SELTSQAID
+494 SGLTDQAMA
-503 VIQNYIINA
+503 VIQKYISP
-512 QGQPKISAEDI
+512 QTQPKVSAEDI

-535 AAVNAQANAQMQE
+535 ASVNAQANAQMQE

-593 DTIAQLEGIKRGMET
+593 ETIAQLNNIKDEMNNG
-608 EKAAFSTDT
+608 KAAFSTDT
-617 LTGIQNQLG
+617 LTGIQQQLG

-651 AAEPMKDLSGM
+651 AAEPMKNLSGM

-675 GSTALYS
+675 GSTALCS

-735 LKTGSEALMSNSTAL
+735 LKTGSETLLSNSTAL

-764 LQGGETLASGAQ
+764 LQGGEALASGAQ
-776 ALGSGIT
+776 TLGNGIT

-819 LSEGM
+819 LAEGM

-884 K
+884 E

>member
-56 LKNQGNE
+56 LKNQGKE

-129 DIAGKSGKLKI
+129 DLAGKSGKLKI

-253 LANVNSTEDL
+253 LADVNSTEDL
-263 KEQMETLADSSQA
+263 KKQMETLADSSQA
-276 LVKGSSELQSGIS
+276 LVKGSSELQSGIA

-303 QVDDGTAALKNGIDT
+303 KVDDGTAALKKGIDT

-338 TLQNGSAGLQDGVA
+338 ALQNGSAGLQDGVA

-370 GAAALNQ
+370 GAAALNH
-377 GIQELNDKKTVLTDG
+377 GIQELNDKKAVLTDG

-414 QAYTAGVEQIHAGIS
+414 QAYTSGVEQLHAGIS

-473 AGSVDTVKKQVESYA
+473 AGSVKIVNDQVKSYA
-488 NAAAQE
+488 NAAANE
-494 SELTSQAID
+494 SGLTDQAMA
-503 VIQNYIINA
+503 VIQKYISP
-512 QGQPKISAEDI
+512 QTQPKVSAEDI

-569 ALGGISVGVQT
+569 ALGGISVGIQT

-593 DTIAQLEGIKRGMET
+593 DTIAQLNGIKRGMET
-608 EKAAFSTDT
+608 GKAAFSTDT
-617 LTGIQNQLG
+617 LTGIHNQLG
-626 VMEGQCTTAAQ
+626 VMAGQCETAAQ
-637 GAGLLTAG
+637 GAASLQTG
-645 VKEFAA
+645 VTEFAA

-675 GSTALYS
+675 GSTALCS

-735 LKTGSEALMSNSTAL
+735 LKTGSETLLSNSTAL

-764 LQGGETLASGAQ
+764 LQGGEALASGAQ
-776 ALGSGIT
+776 TLGNGIT

-819 LSEGM
+819 LAEGM

-884 K
+884 E

>member
-129 DIAGKSGKLKI
+129 DLAGKSGKLKI

-253 LANVNSTEDL
+253 LADVNSTEDL

-276 LVKGSSELQSGIS
+276 LVKGSSELQSGIA

-318 MNSKKGEL
+318 MNGKKGEL
-326 LDGVTKLTDGMK
+326 LDGVTKLTDAMK
-338 TLQNGSAGLQDGVA
+338 ALQNGSAGLQDGVA

-403 DAGAGSLASGV
+403 DTGAGSLASGV
-414 QAYTAGVEQIHAGIS
+414 QAYTSGVEQLHAGIS

-488 NAAAQE
+488 NAAANE
-494 SELTSQAID
+494 SGLTDRAMA
-503 VIQNYIINA
+503 VIQNYIDA
-512 QGQPKISAEDI
+512 QAQPKASAEDI

-569 ALGGISVGVQT
+569 ALGGISVGIQT

-593 DTIAQLEGIKRGMET
+593 DTIAQLKGIKKGMET
-608 EKAAFSTDT
+608 GKAAFSSET
-617 LTGIQNQLG
+617 LVGMKQQLDAMG
-626 VMEGQCTTAAQ
+626 AQCNTAAQ
-637 GAGLLTAG
+637 GAASLQTG
-645 VKEFAA
+645 VTEFAA

-700 LNHGMTTL
+700 LNNGMTTL

-735 LKTGSEALMSNSTAL
+735 LKTGSETLLSNSTAL

-764 LQGGETLASGAQ
+764 LQGGEALASGAQ
-776 ALGSGIT
+776 TLGNGIT

-819 LSEGM
+819 LAEGM

-884 K
+884 E

>member
-56 LKNQGNE
+56 LKNQGKE

-129 DIAGKSGKLKI
+129 DLAGKSGKLKI

-276 LVKGSSELQSGIS
+276 LVKGSSELQSGIA

-303 QVDDGTAALKNGIDT
+303 KVDDGTAALKNGIDT

-338 TLQNGSAGLQDGVA
+338 ALQSGSAGLQDGVA

-414 QAYTAGVEQIHAGIS
+414 QAYTAGVEQLHAGIS

-488 NAAAQE
+488 NAAAKE
-494 SELTSQAID
+494 SELTSQAMA
-503 VIQNYIINA
+503 VIQNYIDVQA
-512 QGQPKISAEDI
+512 QPKASAEDI

-535 AAVNAQANAQMQE
+535 ASVNAQANAQMQE

-569 ALGGISVGVQT
+569 ALGGISVGIQT

-593 DTIAQLEGIKRGMET
+593 DTIAQLNGIKRGMET
-608 EKAAFSTDT
+608 GKAAFSTDT
-617 LTGIQNQLG
+617 LTGIHNQLG
-626 VMEGQCTTAAQ
+626 VMAGQCETAAQ
-637 GAGLLTAG
+637 GAASLQTG
-645 VKEFAA
+645 VTEFAA

-675 GSTALYS
+675 GSTALCS

-735 LKTGSEALMSNSTAL
+735 LKTGSETLLSNSTAL

-764 LQGGETLASGAQ
+764 LQGGEALASGAQ
-776 ALGSGIT
+776 TLGNGIT

-819 LSEGM
+819 LAEGM

-884 K
+884 E

>member
-10 LAGMSAMMAVMLP
+10 LAGMSAMMAVMLQ

-56 LKNQGNE
+56 LKNQGKE

-87 SDGTIVWNTDGGDI
+87 NDGTIVWNTDGGDI

-129 DIAGKSGKLKI
+129 DLAGKSGKLKI

-276 LVKGSSELQSGIS
+276 LVKGSSELQSGIA

-303 QVDDGTAALKNGIDT
+303 KVDDGTAALKNGIDT

-338 TLQNGSAGLQDGVA
+338 ALQNGSAGLQDGVA

-403 DAGAGSLASGV
+403 NAGAGSLASGV
-414 QAYTAGVEQIHAGIS
+414 QEYTAGVGKLHAGIS

-463 GKLEEGMKGA
+463 GALKQGMEGA
-473 AGSVDTVKKQVESYA
+473 AGSIGAVGTQVGSYA
-488 NAAAQE
+488 NAAAKE
-494 SELTSQAID
+494 SELTSQAIA
-503 VIQNYIINA
+503 VIQNYINA

-535 AAVNAQANAQMQE
+535 ASVNAQANAQMQE

-580 SANISVPQTASDA
+580 SANISVPQTTSDA
-593 DTIAQLEGIKRGMET
+593 DTIAQLNSIKQGMEAG
-608 EKAAFSTDT
+608 KVAFSSET
-617 LTGIQNQLG
+617 LVGMKQQLDAMG
-626 VMEGQCTTAAQ
+626 AQCNTAAQ
-637 GAGLLTAG
+637 GAASLQTG
-645 VKEFAA
+645 VTEFAA

-700 LNHGMTTL
+700 LNNGMTTL

-735 LKTGSEALMSNSTAL
+735 LKTGSETLLSNSTAL

-764 LQGGETLASGAQ
+764 LQGGEALASGAQ
-776 ALGSGIT
+776 TLGNGIT

-819 LSEGM
+819 LAEGM

-884 K
+884 E

>member
-23 ATSVLAAVPEKEQ
+23 TTSVLAAVPEKEQ

-129 DIAGKSGKLKI
+129 DLAGKSGKLKI

-276 LVKGSSELQSGIS
+276 LVKGSSELQSGIA

-303 QVDDGTAALKNGIDT
+303 QVDDGTAALKSGIDT

-338 TLQNGSAGLQDGVA
+338 SLQSGSAGLQDGVA

-403 DAGAGSLASGV
+403 NAGAGNLASGV
-414 QAYTAGVEQIHAGIS
+414 QAYTAGVEQLHAGIS

-488 NAAAQE
+488 NAAAKE
-494 SELTSQAID
+494 SELTSQAMA
-503 VIQNYIINA
+503 VIQNYIDVQA
-512 QGQPKISAEDI
+512 QPKVSAEDI
-523 NNQANAAVAAEN
+523 NNQANAAIAAEN
-535 AAVNAQANAQMQE
+535 ASVNAQANAQMQE

-593 DTIAQLEGIKRGMET
+593 DTIAQLNGIKQGME
-608 EKAAFSTDT
+608 EGKAAFSTDT

-651 AAEPMKDLSGM
+651 AAEPMKNLSGM

-700 LNHGMTTL
+700 LNNGMTTL

-756 LNVGAGQL
+756 LNAGAGQL
-764 LQGGETLASGAQ
+764 LQGGEALASGAQ

-783 QLANGAVS
+783 QLATGAVS

-819 LSEGM
+819 LAEGM

-846 LDRLHAVTDADSA
+846 LDRLHAVTDADST

-884 K
+884 E

>member
-129 DIAGKSGKLKI
+129 DLAGKSGKLKI

-276 LVKGSSELQSGIS
+276 LVKGSSELQSGIA

-338 TLQNGSAGLQDGVA
+338 ALQNGSAGLQDGVA
-352 AYTDGAS
+352 AYTDGTS
-359 QLGAGIAQTAE
+359 QLSAGIAQTAE

-377 GIQELNDKKTVLTDG
+377 GIQELNNKKTVLTDG

-414 QAYTAGVEQIHAGIS
+414 QAYTAGVEQLHAGIS
-429 ALDEKVAGGAGQL
+429 ALDEKVAGGVGQL

-463 GKLEEGMKGA
+463 GALKQGMEGA
-473 AGSVDTVKKQVESYA
+473 AGSIGAVGTQVGSYA
-488 NAAAQE
+488 NAAAKE
-494 SELTSQAID
+494 SELTSQAIA
-503 VIQNYIINA
+503 VIQNYINA

-535 AAVNAQANAQMQE
+535 ASVNAQANAQMQE
-548 KVSAALAAA
+548 KVSAALNAA
-557 GVSAEQQSAVMS
+557 GISEEQKSAVMS

-593 DTIAQLEGIKRGMET
+593 DTIAKLNNIKDEMDNK
-608 EKAAFSTDT
+608 KAAFSTDT

-756 LNVGAGQL
+756 LNAGAGQL
-764 LQGGETLASGAQ
+764 LQGGEALASGAQ

-819 LSEGM
+819 LAEGM

-846 LDRLHAVTDADSA
+846 LDRLHAVTDADSE

-884 K
+884 E

>member
-10 LAGMSAMMAVMLP
+10 LAGMSAMMAVMLQ

-56 LKNQGNE
+56 LKNQGKE

-87 SDGTIVWNTDGGDI
+87 NDGTIVWNTDGGDI

-129 DIAGKSGKLKI
+129 DLAGKSGKLKI

-276 LVKGSSELQSGIS
+276 LVKGSSELQSGIA

-303 QVDDGTAALKNGIDT
+303 KVDDGTAALKNGIDT

-338 TLQNGSAGLQDGVA
+338 ALQNGSAGLQDGVA

-403 DAGAGSLASGV
+403 NAGAGSLASGV
-414 QAYTAGVEQIHAGIS
+414 QEYTAGVGKLHAGIS

-463 GKLEEGMKGA
+463 GALKQGMEGA
-473 AGSVDTVKKQVESYA
+473 AGSIGAVGTQVGSYA
-488 NAAAQE
+488 NAAAKE
-494 SELTSQAID
+494 SELTSQAIA
-503 VIQNYIINA
+503 VIQNYINA

-535 AAVNAQANAQMQE
+535 ASVNAQANAQMQE

-580 SANISVPQTASDA
+580 SANISVPQTTSDA
-593 DTIAQLEGIKRGMET
+593 DTIAQLNSIKQGMEAG
-608 EKAAFSTDT
+608 KVAFSSET
-617 LTGIQNQLG
+617 LVGMKQQLDAMG
-626 VMEGQCTTAAQ
+626 AQCNTAAQ
-637 GAGLLTAG
+637 GAASLQTG
-645 VKEFAA
+645 VTEFAA

-700 LNHGMTTL
+700 LNNGMTTL

-735 LKTGSEALMSNSTAL
+735 LKTGSETLLSNSTAL

-764 LQGGETLASGAQ
+764 LQGGEALASGAQ
-776 ALGSGIT
+776 TLGNGIT

-819 LSEGM
+819 LAEGM

>member
-1 MKKKQVQAL
+1 MKKKQVQVL

-129 DIAGKSGKLKI
+129 DLAGKSGKLKI

-228 TADVKDFSLAMTATV
+228 TADVKDFFLAMTATV

-253 LANVNSTEDL
+253 LADVNSTEDL

-276 LVKGSSELQSGIS
+276 LVKGSSELQSGIA

-318 MNSKKGEL
+318 MNGKKGEL
-326 LDGVTKLTDGMK
+326 LDGVTKLTDAMK
-338 TLQNGSAGLQDGVA
+338 ALQNGSAGLQDGVA

-403 DAGAGSLASGV
+403 DTGAGSLASGV
-414 QAYTAGVEQIHAGIS
+414 QAYTSGVEQLHAGIS

-488 NAAAQE
+488 NAAANE
-494 SELTSQAID
+494 SGLTDRAMA
-503 VIQNYIINA
+503 VIQNYIDA
-512 QGQPKISAEDI
+512 QAQPKASAEDI

-569 ALGGISVGVQT
+569 ALGGISVGIQT

-593 DTIAQLEGIKRGMET
+593 DTIAQLKGIKKGMET
-608 EKAAFSTDT
+608 GKAAFSTDT
-617 LTGIQNQLG
+617 LTGIHNQLG
-626 VMEGQCTTAAQ
+626 VMAGQCETAAQ
-637 GAGLLTAG
+637 GAASLQTG
-645 VKEFAA
+645 VTEFAA
-651 AAEPMKDLSGM
+651 AAEPMKDMSGM

-700 LNHGMTTL
+700 LNNGMTTL

-756 LNVGAGQL
+756 LNAGAGQL

-819 LSEGM
+819 LAEGM